1 MFIRTLWKLL
11 FTPVVAGK
19 CVERL
24 AVITGFFVSCIVLVS
39 LKVSRNES
47 ASSCECLSTH
57 FSTSTFEFSSPKL
70 KELTLKTIEL
80 DRFEDKDD
88 SLDFNLRSSI

>member
-11 FTPVVAGK
+11 FIPVVAGK

-47 ASSCECLSTH
+47 AFICECLSTH
-57 FSTSTFEFSSPKL
+57 SSTFSFDFSSPNM
-70 KELTLKTIEL
+70 KELTLETVEL
-80 DRFEDKDD
+80 DRFEDKDA
-88 SLDFNLRSSI
+88 SLDFNLRSI